1 MYIKKNI
8 YLLYES
14 IKPQV
19 MKRHLLLTFC
29 SLLMVLAVK
38 GQNYQTVNPDV
49 ISSFVDENNHVGF
62 IRIDSTVYDNGLV
75 FYPFAVNQWLG
86 NQCFSP
92 NAGSWAGS
100 EIIIKDNG
108 YNIFINHAQDSV
120 KINTLAP
127 EGDSWIAYG
136 QTGQLHIVA
145 AVVEHGV
152 MEFQGLTDSVK
163 VIAFQAYNSDGEPT
177 EMEVNDMQVKISKNY
192 GFVKTL
198 SFYNFPEMN
207 SWYDILTELT
217 LAGLSEP
224 ETGVKNFYWFDV
236 HDFQPGDVLHVLRND
251 GTWIGEEDGYFQI
264 TETRKVYEYL
274 ERNDYNDSIEY
285 IYSLTQMVLKPWI
298 DSIEVIEDTITE
310 VIKPYPGFDKLPGE
324 PIFEEHSQDN
334 ITTYEYFTMTAGEH
348 LIKTFSN
355 YWFESSGED
364 CWIFMHYDGVPLT
377 TYYMKGLGGP
387 YYPYHALFGSLLHQ
401 EPVYYE
407 KGGESWG
414 VPLDVTNVQDIQV
427 VENIKIYPNP
437 AKDVLTLNIGHA
449 GSGSYTL
456 RLYDTNSRLINTK
469 ELQPGDNV
477 LNVSHLTPGLYFLII
492 SNRQGIQEARK
503 ILVQ

>member
-1 MYIKKNI
+1 
-8 YLLYES
+8 
-14 IKPQV
+14 
-19 MKRHLLLTFC
+19 MKRQLLLAFC
-29 SLLMVLAVK
+29 SLLMVLVVK

-49 ISSFVDENNHVGF
+49 ISSFLNENNYVSF
-62 IRIDSTVYDNGLV
+62 IRIDSTGYENSLIL
-75 FYPFAVNQWLG
+75 YPFSVNQMLFD
-86 NQCFSP
+86 NCFSP
-92 NAGSWAGS
+92 RAGSWIGS
-100 EIIIKDNG
+100 EIIIDDNG
-108 YNIFINHAQDSV
+108 YNIFLNHQQDSV
-120 KINTLAP
+120 KINTLAV
-127 EGDSWIAYG
+127 EGEAWIAYG
-136 QTGQLHIVA
+136 HPGQLHIVA
-145 AVVEHGV
+145 SVIEHGIE
-152 MEFQGLTDSVK
+152 EFLGLTDSVK
-163 VIAFQAYNSDGEPT
+163 VIAFQTYNSDGEPA
-177 EMEVNDMQVKISKNY
+177 ELEVNDLQVKISKNY

-198 SFYNFPEMN
+198 SFYYFPEMN
-207 SWYDILTELT
+207 SLYGLLTELT

-224 ETGVKNFYWFDV
+224 ETGVQNFTWFDV

-285 IYSLTQMVLKPWI
+285 IYSLTQMVLKPWN
-298 DSIEVIEDTITE
+298 DSIEVTEDTVSE

-324 PIFEEHSQDN
+324 PIFEEYSQDN

-407 KGGESWG
+407 KGSESWG
-414 VPLDVTNVQDIQV
+414 VPLDLTNVHEIPIPEYV
-427 VENIKIYPNP
+427 KVYPNP
-437 AKDVLTLNIGHA
+437 VREILTVRIDHH
-449 GSGSYTL
+449 GSEGYML
-456 RLYDTNSRLINTK
+456 RLFDTNSRLVKTR
-469 ELQPGDNV
+469 EMQPGDNV
-477 LNVSHLTPGLYFLII
+477 LNVSHLTPGLYFMTI
-492 SNRQGIQEARK
+492 SNREGIMQARK

>member
-1 MYIKKNI
+1 
-8 YLLYES
+8 
-14 IKPQV
+14 
-19 MKRHLLLTFC
+19 MKRHLLLAFCCILLTF
-29 SLLMVLAVK
+29 MVK
-38 GQNYQTVNPDV
+38 GQNYQTVYPDRIV
-49 ISSFVDENNHVGF
+49 SFVDEENYYSFV
-62 IRIDSTVYDNGLV
+62 RIDSTGYDNGLIL
-75 FYPFAVNQWLG
+75 YPFSVNHWLYDY
-86 NQCFSP
+86 CFSP
-92 NAGSWAGS
+92 TAGSWIGT
-100 EIIIKDNG
+100 EILIMENG
-108 YNIFINHAQDSV
+108 YNIFLNHESDSI
-120 KINTLAP
+120 KINTLASDG
-127 EGDSWIAYG
+127 ESWLAYEKTDEMQIIA
-136 QTGQLHIVA
+136 TIT
-145 AVVEHGV
+145 EHDV
-152 MEFQGLTDSVK
+152 MNFLGLTDSVK
-163 VIAFQAYNSDGEPT
+163 VIEFQAYD
-177 EMEVNDMQVKISKNY
+177 MEGGSIENEINEMQVKISKNY
-192 GFVKTL
+192 GFIQTL
-198 SFYNFPEMN
+198 NFYYFSSSN
-207 SWYDILTELT
+207 SWYHNITRKELV
-217 LAGLSEP
+217 LAGLTEP
-224 ETGVKNFYWFDV
+224 DAGVQNFTWFDV
-236 HDFQPGDVLHVLRND
+236 HDFQSGDVLHVLRKD

-264 TETRKVYEYL
+264 TETRKVYQYL
-274 ERNDYNDSIEY
+274 ERTDYNDSIEY

-324 PIFEEHSQDN
+324 PIFEEYSQDN

-355 YWFESSGED
+355 YWFQFSGED
-364 CWIFMHYDGVPLT
+364 CWTLMHYDGIPLT
-377 TYYMKGLGGP
+377 TYYIKGLGGP

-414 VPLDVTNVQDIQV
+414 VPIDVTNVQDIQV

-437 AKDVLTLNIGHA
+437 AKDVLTVNIAHA

-492 SNRQGIQEARK
+492 SNRLGTLEARK